1 MVFILSAVILFLAGY
16 VILLRK
22 QINQINR
29 QLEKRREENT
39 RQPISLEFIDSGL
52 TRLAAKMNRCLKSE
66 EKLREQ
72 PVSR

>member
-52 TRLAAKMNRCLKSE
+52 TKTCGKYE
-66 EKLREQ
+66 
-72 PVSR
+72 PVFKK

>member
-22 QINQINR
+22 QINQITR

-52 TRLAAKMNRCLKSE
+52 TRLAGNMNRCGR
-66 EKLREQ
+66 KL
-72 PVSR
+72 